1 MFNKNEILKTLI
13 SEYGVKTTKYV
24 QEMLKDL
31 FLVLSKRCYKRS
43 LMNIQGM
50 KDMITKTKQQS
61 ILEMD
66 TEIKLFDMILEM
78 LHLVFQEIE
87 MEVLNLRLFK
97 IMKI

>member
-43 LMNIQGM
+43 LMNI
-50 KDMITKTKQQS
+50 
-61 ILEMD
+61 
-66 TEIKLFDMILEM
+66 
-78 LHLVFQEIE
+78 
-87 MEVLNLRLFK
+87 
-97 IMKI
+97 